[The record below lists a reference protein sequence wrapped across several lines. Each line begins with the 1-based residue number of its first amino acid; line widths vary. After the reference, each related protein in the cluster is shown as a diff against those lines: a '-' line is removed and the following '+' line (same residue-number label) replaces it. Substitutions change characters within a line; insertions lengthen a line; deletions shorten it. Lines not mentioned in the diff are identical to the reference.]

1 MHTSL
6 TLFAVFGY
14 PSRVAQMV
22 KNPPAHA
29 GDAGNVG
36 LIPGPGR
43 SSGMGN
49 GNPLQ
54 YSGLE
59 NPTDRG
65 AWWATVHGVG
75 KSRTRLSMHA
85 CMHMHCLTS

>member
-36 LIPGPGR
+36 LIPRLGQSPGEGHG
-43 SSGMGN
+43 S
-49 GNPLQ
+49 PL
-54 YSGLE
+54 
-59 NPTDRG
+59 
-65 AWWATVHGVG
+65 
-75 KSRTRLSMHA
+75 
-85 CMHMHCLTS
+85 